1 MHDSDKKK
9 YLDFS
14 GLEYI
19 VDSFTYSPFVDYSCS
34 NDAKV
39 GIYADDYL
47 TKYNSGWFEDKTNLG
62 IDVNRRPITSTLY
75 ELYDLQKDIY
85 DAKISFRNAIVGKD
99 SLTLDSGETVE
110 KNAKNSIFVFCDH
123 LFKLFS
129 KLSNVRMCHEIYGM
143 KAPHA

>member
-75 ELYDLQKDIY
+75 ELYDLQSDPHELHNVYGQPGYEKVTE
-85 DAKISFRNAIVGKD
+85 KLHK
-99 SLTLDSGETVE
+99 TLV
-110 KNAKNSIFVFCDH
+110 KYRK
-123 LFKLFS
+123 KL
-129 KLSNVRMCHEIYGM
+129 KVDEY
-143 KAPHA
+143 